1 MPRFYFHIRDAGQR
15 RSRDELGLDFP
26 DVETA
31 YLEAFRAA
39 EGIRAEF
46 VARGQNPQDY
56 AIEVTNA
63 ADELVFDLP
72 FSEIFDRR
80 AGRYV
85 LQSKIVRAAR
95 EQGNRM
101 VQLSAEVA
109 EQVRLV
115 RENLRRSQDL
125 LNSLGQGRSAA

>member
-1 MPRFYFHIRDAGQR
+1 MPHFYFHIRDADQR
-15 RSRDELGLDFP
+15 RSRDRLGLEFP

-39 EGIRAEF
+39 EGIRGVF
-46 VARGQNPQDY
+46 VARGRNPRDY
-56 AIEVTNA
+56 AIEVANA
-63 ADELVFDLP
+63 ADELILDLP
-72 FSEIFDRR
+72 FAEIFDRH
-80 AGRYV
+80 AGRHV
-85 LQSKIVRAAR
+85 PRSMIKAAR

-101 VQLSAEVA
+101 MRLSAEVA

-125 LNSLGQGRSAA
+125 LNSLGRGHAD

>member
-1 MPRFYFHIRDAGQR
+1 MPHFYFHIRGADQR
-15 RSRDELGLDFP
+15 RSRDESGLDFP

-39 EGIRAEF
+39 EGIRGEF

-56 AIEVTNA
+56 AIELANA
-63 ADELVFDLP
+63 ADELILDLP
-72 FSEIFDRR
+72 FAEIFDRH
-80 AGRYV
+80 AGRQV
-85 LQSKIVRAAR
+85 TRSMIRAAR
-95 EQGNRM
+95 EQGKRM
-101 VQLSAEVA
+101 MQLSAEVA

-125 LNSLGQGRSAA
+125 LSSFGQGHAD